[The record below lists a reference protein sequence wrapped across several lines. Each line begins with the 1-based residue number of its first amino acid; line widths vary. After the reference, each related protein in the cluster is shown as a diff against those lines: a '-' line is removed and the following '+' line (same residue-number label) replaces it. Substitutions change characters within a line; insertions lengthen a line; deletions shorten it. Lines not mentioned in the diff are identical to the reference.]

1 MADFQLC
8 RALAHSSAM
17 NALAD
22 FYQNLGL
29 ALSLLVIAT
38 FIMAGLVKGVI
49 GLGLPTVAMGLLG
62 LAMAPSQAAALLI
75 IPATLTTVWQLA
87 FGGHLKGTDQ
97 TPVAAADDLPRTA
110 VGTLSIGMA
119 GGHWVVR
126 GLGAALLLYA
136 LSGLLLPTLQVNPRH
151 EPLGPLCGLI
161 TVITGHRRVRDTGG
175 AVPAGAGF
183 ERDEL
188 VQALGL
194 SFTVSTLALAGGL
207 FWRGALGSGELSASL
222 LVLIPAMLGMGFGQ
236 WLRQRI
242 SAAVQALLYRTGRAR
257 RPFADQ
263 RLADEALS
271 MSIRRIS
278 KSRSRYVMRLS
289 KTRACAAGSSAR
301 PDAPGFPRSRRR

>member
-1 MADFQLC
+1 
-8 RALAHSSAM
+8 
-17 NALAD
+17 
-22 FYQNLGL
+22 
-29 ALSLLVIAT
+29 
-38 FIMAGLVKGVI
+38 
-49 GLGLPTVAMGLLG
+49 
-62 LAMAPSQAAALLI
+62 
-75 IPATLTTVWQLA
+75 
-87 FGGHLKGTDQ
+87 
-97 TPVAAADDLPRTA
+97 
-110 VGTLSIGMA
+110 
-119 GGHWVVR
+119 
-126 GLGAALLLYA
+126 LGAALLLYA

-151 EPLGPLCGLI
+151 EPWLGPLCGLI
-161 TVITGHRRVRDTGG
+161 TVITSATGVFVIP
-175 AVPAGAGF
+175 AVPYLQALGLQ
-183 ERDEL
+183 RDEL

-242 SAAVQALLYRTGRAR
+242 SAAVQALLLHRTGRAR

-301 PDAPGFPRSRRR
+301 PGAPGFPRSRRR